1 MPDLSPPA
9 DSSVRASALDTS
21 AIPLGERA
29 LRGIL
34 DHVVAVGDEAETAF
48 LEVKS
53 PLDMSSKATTA
64 KVAKFLLGAANR
76 GPREAARHFHGYS
89 VLVIGAQKDDA
100 PGVPRGT
107 EAHELEDR
115 LRPYLG
121 PQFPAFEF
129 GRIEVGSDHEVLF
142 VIAQPPEDGQ
152 PIFPCHKSYQSDDRR
167 DSLEDG
173 AIYVWGNSNT
183 RPARSGEILALVE
196 RARDGGKPPIVL
208 EVELVGCV
216 HRVYRVEEVL
226 EQLLDYRE
234 EQFRKE
240 PEQQEKTSFSPASL
254 QLASNLFGSAKP
266 LSREDREKALAAWRR
281 KKAEYIAGGREHLL
295 GVGLSGA
302 GIRVLSRDRFIA
314 KPRLTLTFHGCELFD
329 HLDADDAD
337 FEKAAEPVLRR
348 QNPLGPGF
356 DYSALRPLP
365 RDYPV
370 SWSNRGEDAEIVLTP
385 ESLRPNDPWTTDR
398 DDYVIVARDP
408 GTDLVE
414 VSWVLTEDGNDAVTT
429 GEFMVQA
436 KELVDAAD
444 LFKSVFFDGK

>member
-9 DSSVRASALDTS
+9 DSSVRASILDTS
-21 AIPLGERA
+21 VIPLGERA
-29 LRGIL
+29 LQGIL
-34 DHVVAVGDEAETAF
+34 DHVMAVGDEAETTC
-48 LEVKS
+48 LEVKG
-53 PLDMSSKATTA
+53 PLDMGSKTSTA
-64 KVAKFLLGAANR
+64 KIVKFLLGAANR
-76 GPREAARHFHGYS
+76 RPHEAARHFRGYA

-129 GRIEVGSDHEVLF
+129 GRIGVGRDNEVLF

-152 PIFPCHKSYQSDDRR
+152 SIFPCHKSYQGDDRR

-173 AIYVWGNSNT
+173 AIYVRGTSNT
-183 RPARSGEILALVE
+183 RPARSGEVLALVE
-196 RARDGGKPPIVL
+196 RARGGGKPPIVL

-216 HRVYRVEEVL
+216 HRVDRVEEVL
-226 EQLLDYRE
+226 EQLLNYRE
-234 EQFRKE
+234 EQFSKE
-240 PEQQEKTSFSPASL
+240 PEQHERSSFSPASL
-254 QLASNLFGSAKP
+254 QLASSAFGTPRP
-266 LSREDREKALAAWRR
+266 LSREDREKALAAWRS
-281 KKAEYIAGGREHLL
+281 KKAEHIAGSREHFLGAGLL
-295 GVGLSGA
+295 GA

-356 DYSALRPLP
+356 DYSTLRPLP

-385 ESLRPNDPWTTDR
+385 ESLRPNDPWTTDQ

-408 GTDLVE
+408 GAGLVE
-414 VSWVLTEDGNDAVTT
+414 VSWVLTEDGNDTVAT
-429 GEFMVQA
+429 GEITVPT
-436 KELVDAAD
+436 KELIDAAD
-444 LFKSVFFDGK
+444 LFKSVFSDEE